1 MLARISASE
10 KTFADARVER
20 ALLPAASDLDS
31 VLDLDLDLVLDL
43 VLDLDLVLVLDLAFG
58 GFGRGFR
65 R

>member
-43 VLDLDLVLVLDLAFG
+43 DLDLVLVLDLAFG